1 MKFRQGL
8 LGAGLVLLGLPLW
21 ADPAPADQ
29 PAPIAASGAVVPGA
43 TDADARLPLNDL
55 RTFVDVF
62 ERIRSSYVD
71 PVDDKTLFE
80 NAIRGML
87 SSLDP
92 HSAYLDAKDFADL
105 QDATT
110 GEFGGVGLE
119 VGMEDGIVKVVS
131 PIDDT
136 PAAKAGIRSG
146 DYIIK
151 IDGKAVKGLNLNDA
165 INLMRGKPG
174 TKLRLTV
181 VRQGQDPKD
190 IDLVRSKIET
200 SSVRSR
206 QLDDGYI
213 MIRIS
218 QFQNHTGRDLNRE
231 IEKLKASSKTPIK
244 GLVLDLRNNPGGV
257 LNGAVE
263 VADTFLDDGLVVY
276 TKGRVADSDQKYYAS
291 PGQALPG
298 VPVVVLVNGGTA
310 SASEIVSGAL
320 QDHKRAIIVGTTT
333 FGKGSVQTVLPLSAD
348 KAIKLTTARY
358 YTPSGRSIQAEGIKP
373 DIVVEP
379 AKLTALNGD
388 EMFHE
393 ADLSGHLE
401 NPNAPADTAASGK
414 AGDSA
419 STADGDSG
427 DDTADLDKTDK
438 NGKLL
443 PLEQQ
448 DYQLYAA
455 LNILKGMSYMAAA
468 ASDNTKLATAAPAA
482 SPSAPPPAPAP
493 APTAH

>member
-1 MKFRQGL
+1 MKFRLRVLSVSLAL
-8 LGAGLVLLGLPLW
+8 LSLPALA
-21 ADPAPADQ
+21 ADPPAAKPAASPAAAAPAPVVAPVATPVVA
-29 PAPIAASGAVVPGA
+29 PAAAAKSAEAAKPA
-43 TDADARLPLNDL
+43 DDARLPLNDL

-62 ERIRSSYVD
+62 ERIRNSYVE

-92 HSAYLDAKDFADL
+92 HSAYLDTKDFADL
-105 QDATT
+105 QNATT

-119 VGMEDGIVKVVS
+119 VGLEDGALKVIS

-136 PAAKAGIRSG
+136 PAAKAGLQSG

-151 IDGKAVKGLNLNDA
+151 IDGQAVKGLGLNDA
-165 INLMRGKPG
+165 IGLMRGKPG
-174 TKLRLTV
+174 SKIKLTV
-181 VRQGQDPKD
+181 VRPGQDPKD
-190 IDLVRSKIET
+190 VTLVRAKIET

-206 QLDDGYI
+206 TLEDGYV
-213 MIRIS
+213 MVRIS

-231 IEKLKASSKTPIK
+231 LDKLKAANKTGIR

-276 TKGRVADSDQKYYAS
+276 TLGRVSDSNQKYYAS

-320 QDHKRAIIVGTTT
+320 QDHKRAVIVGTLT
-333 FGKGSVQTVLPLSAD
+333 FGKGSVQSVLPLSAD
-348 KAIKLTTARY
+348 KGIKLTTARY

-379 AKLTALNGD
+379 AKLTKLGAD
-388 EMFHE
+388 ELFHE
-393 ADLSGHLE
+393 ADLSGHLA
-401 NPNAPADTAASGK
+401 NPQDKSSGT
-414 AGDSA
+414 D
-419 STADGDSG
+419 DSG
-427 DDTADLDKTDK
+427 DKPKDDKPEK
-438 NGKLL
+438 
-443 PLEQQ
+443 LEQL

-455 LNILKGMSYMAAA
+455 LNILKGMSYMTLANAAP
-468 ASDNTKLATAAPAA
+468 TATAASAKPAA
-482 SPSAPPPAPAP
+482 
-493 APTAH
+493 TATSGDSVKH